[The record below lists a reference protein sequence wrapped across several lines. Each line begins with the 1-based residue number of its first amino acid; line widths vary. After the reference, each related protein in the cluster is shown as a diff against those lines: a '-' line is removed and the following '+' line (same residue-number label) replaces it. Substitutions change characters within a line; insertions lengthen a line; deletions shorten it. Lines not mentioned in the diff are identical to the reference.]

1 MFIIEGLSGFIPK
14 ENLIING
21 RKKLIKRVAIVL
33 APDECCSRSMISPII
48 KPNRINKNSDFSNR

>member
-33 APDECCSRSMISPII
+33 APDEC
-48 KPNRINKNSDFSNR
+48 